1 MAKALFGYLG
11 GPDTGLVD
19 EIRRLR
25 RLVGNLEQ
33 EVARL
38 QSTCDALVAADSSV
52 RVSDADVLAL
62 TLADVREHVGA
73 LH

>member
-11 GPDTGLVD
+11 GPDPGLID

-25 RLVGNLEQ
+25 RLVGDLEQ

-38 QSTCDALVAADSSV
+38 QATCDALAADSAV

-62 TLADVREHVGA
+62 ALADVREHVGA